1 MDLKELRI
9 FFESEHQ
16 RSEDIDQFV
25 LRTKE
30 KELWEQM
37 VKVKG
42 QKAELAMQKKKLESE
57 LDELLEELRQE
68 RDEAMLAQ
76 REKQEIQQALLR
88 IEAQKLTA
96 AEFEKQRELQ
106 KLAHQKD
113 EILMKEKR
121 LLGETNNL
129 MNSYLNKKQQM
140 ERQFNVGN
148 ELEVKT
154 EDINKDVINKRRQM
168 MIDS

>member
-1 MDLKELRI
+1 M
-9 FFESEHQ
+9 
-16 RSEDIDQFV
+16 
-25 LRTKE
+25 RTKE